1 MEPDHKELLIG
12 LLGNTYGDLRKL
24 DESIIGS
31 SSTLNRRSEALKQE
45 LTKVLASPVAMQPQL
60 PPQMVPV
67 QPPIQQPP
75 QVQVAPPV
83 QFTPQVPVDPN
94 QLEFDLEK
102 RAKYDDIVNRLDE
115 IDVKL
120 ANIVKLIEGLS
131 QPKPAITR
139 EKKKKVSG
147 ITQSSDYNQ
156 E

>member
-12 LLGNTYGDLRKL
+12 LLGSTYGDLRKL

-31 SSTLNRRSEALKQE
+31 SSTLNRRSEVLKQE
-45 LTKVLASPVAMQPQL
+45 LTKVLAVPAAMQPQI

-75 QVQVAPPV
+75 QVQIAPPV
-83 QFTPQVPVDPN
+83 QFTPAVPSDPN

-120 ANIVKLIEGLS
+120 ANIVKLIEGLN
-131 QPKPAITR
+131 QPKPTIVR

-147 ITQSSDYNQ
+147 IIQSSDYNQ